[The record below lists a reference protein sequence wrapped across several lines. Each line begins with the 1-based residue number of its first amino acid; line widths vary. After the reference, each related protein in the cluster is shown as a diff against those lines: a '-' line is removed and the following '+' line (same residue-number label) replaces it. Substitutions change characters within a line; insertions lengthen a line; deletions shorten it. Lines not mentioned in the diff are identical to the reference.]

1 MTFEALLPWLLMTGG
16 IVCLGLGASW
26 LVEGA
31 SRLALRLRISPM
43 VIGLTVVGFGTS
55 MPEFAVSL
63 MASLRG
69 SGGLSLGNAVGSNIM
84 NLLLVLGV
92 AAVLVPIHVVG
103 NRRLL
108 YRDLLFGLIPA
119 IILIVFANNGW
130 ISRPTALLL
139 IAIFVIFMVTAIAQA
154 RPAAVEKTVV
164 TGSPVRQIALT
175 LVGIAVLVGGSEML
189 VIGGVEVAKRFG
201 ISEALIGLTVV
212 AFGTS
217 LPELATSVAAV
228 LKGQCEIGVGNVL
241 GSNVFNL
248 GLVVGTAFSVRP
260 AAVPVNVI
268 LWDIPILIA
277 ATLVVGFVVL
287 RDGRIS
293 RVEAASML
301 ALFVAYLAFIAVR
314 IA

>member
-1 MTFEALLPWLLMTGG
+1 MTFEVLLPWLLVTAG

-31 SRLALRLRISPM
+31 SRLALRFGISPM

-63 MASLRG
+63 IAALKG
-69 SGGLSLGNAVGSNIM
+69 SGGLSLANAVGSNIM

-92 AAVLVPIHVVG
+92 AAVLVPIHVIG
-103 NRRLL
+103 SRRLL
-108 YRDLLFGLIPA
+108 YRDFLFGLTPA
-119 IILIVFANNGW
+119 LILIALAHNGW
-130 ISRPTALLL
+130 ISRSTALLL
-139 IAIFVIFMVTAIAQA
+139 MTIFVIFIVTAISQA
-154 RPAAVEKTVV
+154 RPAGDEPVVV
-164 TGSPVRQIALT
+164 TGSPTSQIALT
-175 LVGIAVLVGGSEML
+175 MVGIAVLVGGSEML
-189 VIGGVEVAKRFG
+189 VIGGVELATRFG

-217 LPELATSVAAV
+217 LPELATSVTAV

-248 GLVVGTAFSVRP
+248 GLVVGTAFFVRP
-260 AAVPVNVI
+260 SAVPVNVI

-277 ATLVVGFVVL
+277 ATLVVGFFVL
-287 RDGRIS
+287 RDGRID
-293 RVEAASML
+293 RWEGAVML
-301 ALFVAYLAFIAVR
+301 ALFAAYLAFIGVR
-314 IA
+314 IV

>member
-1 MTFEALLPWLLMTGG
+1 MTFEALLPWFLMTGG
-16 IVCLGLGASW
+16 IVCLGLGGSW

-55 MPEFAVSL
+55 MPEFSVSL

-119 IILIVFANNGW
+119 IILIVFAHNGW

-139 IAIFVIFMVTAIAQA
+139 VTIFVIFVVTAIAQA
-154 RPAAVEKTVV
+154 RPTAVETAVV

-175 LVGIAVLVGGSEML
+175 VVGIAVLVGGSEML

-260 AAVPVNVI
+260 SAVPVNVI

-277 ATLVVGFVVL
+277 VTLVVGFVVL
-287 RDGRIS
+287 RDGRIT
-293 RVEAASML
+293 RGEAAVML
-301 ALFVAYLAFIAVR
+301 ALFVAYLGFIAVR

>member
-1 MTFEALLPWLLMTGG
+1 
-16 IVCLGLGASW
+16 
-26 LVEGA
+26 
-31 SRLALRLRISPM
+31 
-43 VIGLTVVGFGTS
+43 
-55 MPEFAVSL
+55 
-63 MASLRG
+63 
-69 SGGLSLGNAVGSNIM
+69 
-84 NLLLVLGV
+84 
-92 AAVLVPIHVVG
+92 
-103 NRRLL
+103 
-108 YRDLLFGLIPA
+108 
-119 IILIVFANNGW
+119 
-130 ISRPTALLL
+130 
-139 IAIFVIFMVTAIAQA
+139 
-154 RPAAVEKTVV
+154 
-164 TGSPVRQIALT
+164 
-175 LVGIAVLVGGSEML
+175 ML

-277 ATLVVGFVVL
+277 VTLVVGFVVL
-287 RDGRIS
+287 RDGRIN
-293 RVEAASML
+293 RWEATSML
-301 ALFVAYLAFIAVR
+301 ALFVAYLGFIAVR